1 MCQAQFVAV
10 SGCCVVPFDA
20 SRLSAGQHEGKAVQL
35 NDDIDTTAQDDP
47 EWVVWSSPER
57 IQRAVDTLF
66 TETLPGVP
74 AEWRTRTGSAYSI
87 GPMPHGLDRY
97 SDELTLHW
105 LGDAFDYFFP
115 EEDVILE
122 PKNRDLVDQWVC
134 YIGEYFA
141 RHCGGR
147 WINDPEVGVLHSFG
161 PTIRFDWI
169 DETDYPMNLLLDAA
183 DQPQR
188 FLMVTAAWYSRT
200 VDYAAAHGL
209 EHEGLDLLRE
219 RGLA

>member
-1 MCQAQFVAV
+1 M
-10 SGCCVVPFDA
+10 
-20 SRLSAGQHEGKAVQL
+20 
-35 NDDIDTTAQDDP
+35 NDDIDTAAQDDP

-57 IQRAVDTLF
+57 ISAVIDKLF
-66 TETLPGVP
+66 TETLPRVP
-74 AEWRTRTGSAYSI
+74 PDWKTQTGSAYPI
-87 GPMPHGLDRY
+87 GPMPQGLDRY

-105 LGDAFDYFFP
+105 LDDAFDYFFP

-134 YIGEYFA
+134 YIGEYFV

-147 WINDPEVGVLHSFG
+147 WINDPEVSVLHGFG

-188 FLMVTAAWYSRT
+188 FRVVTAAWYSRA
-200 VDYAAAHGL
+200 VDYAKAHGL
-209 EHEGLDLLRE
+209 EHEGIDLLRE
-219 RGLA
+219 HGLA